1 MSTSGTPT
9 GVMRFKMEVMK
20 KDNSYT
26 AVSPPSVMKR
36 CVEGRYDPDD
46 TIHPPGSIRYIDAN
60 GDEMLIENL
69 TTASPVVTIYAIEII
84 EYYGINF
91 VTCDE

>member
-1 MSTSGTPT
+1 MSTNGIPT
-9 GVMRFKMEVMK
+9 GIMRFKMEVMK
-20 KDNSYT
+20 KSNTFTYV
-26 AVSPPSVMKR
+26 APPNLIER
-36 CVEGRYDPDD
+36 YLTGRYDPDD

-69 TTASPVVTIYAIEII
+69 TNVSPVVTIYATEII
-84 EYYGINF
+84 EYFGINF